1 MQIGKSSENDN
12 FCNGIMYLEIEWIF
26 TSICNTY
33 FVPFYYVFLQ
43 IQKLTFL
50 IVLSW
55 DVSLLYGT
63 TILWGTWGEL
73 ENKTPP
79 LPAQI
84 VVKNNNIIFLY
95 IDDIPLSNETFL
107 KKALIK

>member
-1 MQIGKSSENDN
+1 
-12 FCNGIMYLEIEWIF
+12 MYLEIEWIF
-26 TSICNTY
+26 TSICITY

-73 ENKTPP
+73 ENKSPS

-95 IDDIPLSNETFL
+95 NMTSHWAMRHFL
-107 KKALIK
+107 KKF